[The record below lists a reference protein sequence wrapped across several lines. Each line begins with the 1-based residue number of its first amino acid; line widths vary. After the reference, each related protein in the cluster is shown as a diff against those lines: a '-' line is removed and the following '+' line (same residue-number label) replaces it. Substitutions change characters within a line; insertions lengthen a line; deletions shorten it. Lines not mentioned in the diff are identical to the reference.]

1 MLNRKQPNY
10 TKIARYVH
18 SVVSCGHLSGI
29 VLPLTLIPCLLG
41 WIQLFFLGSQITLTC
56 LIRVAVK
63 RKVTTSNKKGGKAI
77 VEQILVSEERN
88 RSKRAGL

>member
-10 TKIARYVH
+10 TKFARYVH

-29 VLPLTLIPCLLG
+29 VLPLTLIPCLIG

-63 RKVTTSNKKGGKAI
+63 SKATISNKNLPEALATNSRKTYRI
-77 VEQILVSEERN
+77 IHNS
-88 RSKRAGL
+88 